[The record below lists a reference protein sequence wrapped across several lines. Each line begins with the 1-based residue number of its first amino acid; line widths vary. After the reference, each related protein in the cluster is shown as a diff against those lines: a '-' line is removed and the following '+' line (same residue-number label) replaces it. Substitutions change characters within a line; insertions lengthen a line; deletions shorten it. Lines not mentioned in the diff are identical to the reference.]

1 MQTFRRIAAVLT
13 FPAIA
18 YLGAACERME
28 MPTEARPSALV
39 IADPAF
45 VVDDDHLDC
54 PSAPYTSI
62 QAAVNAAPMSGAI
75 ITVCPGTYTENVF
88 LAKSVTLRGAQ
99 WGVDAR
105 GRSASEAT
113 VIPLNPLIRTLEL
126 RTGSVGSI
134 IDGFTFLGGTRAIE
148 STTGPLDRLQIL
160 NNRILG
166 FTGNGVFL
174 NDNGINITVN
184 QNDID
189 GTTKTGSGALF
200 HLDQDNFDGLWFT
213 NNRVVNGQGTP
224 AGVGTGFFVDGTRNV
239 DKSTAGAR
247 TPEFSGNF
255 INNNGTGVN
264 LGRLAWGDGPISGN
278 TFSNNFF
285 DGLQGGPKKAAISQN
300 TFDGNG
306 RNGLTLTSFGNTTDP
321 ARGAQN
327 NTVTQNCFTR
337 NGFAQAGA
345 GIFFSATQFPG
356 TISSNVAHQNNI
368 TGNAMGARYPV
379 PGTETIDAELNW
391 WGAANGPGLPDGS
404 GSGDGVDGHGK
415 IDFTPYRT
423 TPAAGT
429 PCSAGPPAT
438 LTLTPAAA
446 TNPVETQHCV
456 TATVE
461 DAMGRPVPDVT
472 VQFTV
477 TGSVNTSGSAVT
489 DANGQATFCYMGPE
503 LPGADVIRA
512 FADANNNTTEDAG
525 EPFGVAAK
533 AWVLPVT
540 TPLCEITITNGGWI
554 TALNGDRGS
563 FGGNAKSS
571 ETGDTQGQEEYQDH
585 GPAQPLNVHSI
596 NVLAIVC
603 DGPGEEASI
612 YGQATIDGAGSFFYR
627 IKVRDLAESGR
638 GQDTYWILLGTGY
651 TSGDRTLEGGNVQI
665 RKQ

>member
-1 MQTFRRIAAVLT
+1 MQTLRRIVAVLI

-18 YLGAACERME
+18 YLGAACERMDT
-28 MPTEARPSALV
+28 PTEAPLMASL
-39 IADPAF
+39 ADPPCSVPTLAY
-45 VVDDDHLDC
+45 
-54 PSAPYTSI
+54 PTI
-62 QAAVNAAPMSGAI
+62 QSAVNDPTCNP
-75 ITVCPGTYTENVF
+75 ITVAAGLYTENVTIKRF
-88 LAKSVTLRGAQ
+88 VTLRGAQ
-99 WGVDAR
+99 WGADAR
-105 GRSASEAT
+105 GRVASEAIVT
-113 VIPLNPLIRTLEL
+113 PLNPLVRTLEL
-126 RTGSVGSI
+126 QTGSLNSV
-134 IDGFTFLGGTRAIE
+134 IDGFTFLGGSRAIE
-148 STTGPLDRLQIL
+148 STTGPIDGLQIL

-166 FTGNGVFL
+166 FTGSGLFL
-174 NDNGINITVN
+174 NDNGINITIDK
-184 QNDID
+184 NDID
-189 GTTKTGSGALF
+189 GTAKTGAGDLV
-200 HLDQDNFDGLWFT
+200 HLDTDNFDGLYFT
-213 NNRVVNGQGTP
+213 NNRVANGAT
-224 AGVGTGFFVDGTRNV
+224 ATGFFVDGNRNV
-239 DKSTAGAR
+239 DKGTGGAR
-247 TPEFSGNF
+247 PPLFSGNF
-255 INNNGTGVN
+255 IDRNQTGVN
-264 LGRLAWGDGPISGN
+264 LGSRAWGDGDISDN
-278 TFSNNFF
+278 TFSNNVF
-285 DGLQGGPKKAAISQN
+285 DGLQGGPKKSLITRN

-306 RNGLTLTSFGNTTDP
+306 RNGLTLTSFGNTTD
-321 ARGAQN
+321 ATRGAQN
-327 NTVTQNCFTR
+327 NTITQNCFTR
-337 NGFAQAGA
+337 NGFNLPPNNGA
-345 GIFFSATQFPG
+345 GIFFSATQFP
-356 TISSNVAHQNNI
+356 TYISSNVANQNNI
-368 TGNAMGARYPV
+368 TGNAMGARYPL
-379 PGTETIDAELNW
+379 PGTETIDARKNW
-391 WGAANGPGLPDGS
+391 WGAASGPGAPDGS

-415 IDFTPYRT
+415 IDFSSYRS

-429 PCSAGPPAT
+429 PCSAGSPAT

-461 DAMGRPVPDVT
+461 DAMGRPVPDVI

-489 DANGQATFCYMGPE
+489 DANGEAKFCYMGPA

-512 FADANNNTTEDAG
+512 FADANNNGMEDLG
-525 EPFGVAAK
+525 EPFDVAAK

-554 TALNGDRGS
+554 TALNDDRGS

-585 GPAQPLNVHSI
+585 GPAEPLNVHSI